1 MKAGELQRVTQKNA
15 LLGWSYLLK
24 LPVSSTN
31 YGPTNP
37 PSGKTRG
44 DGKRNILLGWPY
56 NLFPG
61 GALRDIPNDCGPG
74 EYSLIWAFWRRAAGQ
89 CVDFFGLA
97 VLNRVYNM
105 TCLSPKQGQNL
116 FQAGYGITSFR
127 DFNSGCEQSLSF
139 PRLRKVRLI

>member
-24 LPVSSTN
+24 LPLSSTN

-61 GALRDIPNDCGPG
+61 GALRDILTTADRGSTLSFGLFGDVPLDRVW
-74 EYSLIWAFWRRAAGQ
+74 I
-89 CVDFFGLA
+89 FFGLA

-105 TCLSPKQGQNL
+105 TCLYPKQGQNL
-116 FQAGYGITSFR
+116 F
-127 DFNSGCEQSLSF
+127 
-139 PRLRKVRLI
+139 